1 MKCLMAKIT
10 QAIIDCFLTHFKN
23 KYYSRIRRSDYRIA
37 MHGTH
42 IYQTV
47 SREQRAAR
55 ERIQRSH
62 ACRAITDRPQE
73 ISNREQRAP
82 MTAND
87 DRGHGRS
94 RRRAATN
101 SYLTVIRRSRTAS
114 GRPCARGAYTSTI
127 ASTDDPGDERRRM
140 LRNLGDREPICCS
153 SAFSPPLT
161 D

>member
-1 MKCLMAKIT
+1 
-10 QAIIDCFLTHFKN
+10 
-23 KYYSRIRRSDYRIA
+23 

-101 SYLTVIRRSRTAS
+101 SYNLTVIRRSRTAS

-140 LRNLGDREPICCS
+140 LGNSGDREPICCS

-161 D
+161 ERHLEKRCRRWQVKMLANRCVALSDSPFLINIS